1 MEWTQN
7 IENIPNRIRDY
18 YNFIPVAE
26 NKAPTSKDWTN
37 EDNWAACDDIEGKR
51 GFVLYDTPFLVLDFD
66 HLRESKTAKMKDGVK
81 EKYWGI
87 RKEIQQRAGG
97 TTYTE
102 YSCSGCGLHMI
113 FELNPLDYPNMVL
126 TGGEHGTIPL
136 VSMEEYRKDPKQ
148 PKLELYYGCK
158 HQFIFTGN
166 LYAGIQP
173 KQGIISGE
181 AAANVF
187 LFLQSLLEEPGTI
200 AEDAATVNP
209 VTGKERENLLY
220 ALNCIDPDCEYGTW
234 IQIGK
239 ACKNAGLTLEDW
251 DRWSKRGKK
260 YTAAGDYSCDTKW
273 KTFKVNTKSW
283 NAGTIVRLA
292 KESGN
297 YSPEQKG
304 IQLIPE
310 NWGDIDQGRMFAKI
324 HANKVRYTDGYG
336 WLVYT
341 GDHWEANEHKAMGL
355 MQQLADAQL
364 QEAKDKLYHA
374 QTDDE
379 LKAAQG
385 ILKAAVARR
394 NDKKL
399 CAGMAQAIP
408 MLHIKETAFDSKPYL
423 LNTPAGTVDLKTG
436 VMMEHDPKDYMM
448 KITGCSPSS
457 EGAEEFDRFLTE
469 IANYDDDLKLYLQTI
484 AGMCIIGMV
493 FKEALIIAYGKG
505 GNGKST
511 FFNLLADVLGDYSGK
526 ISSDILIV
534 GNRKNTG
541 AELAELKGKRF
552 VIAAELREGTRL
564 DTGTVKNLC
573 STDDIQAEKKY
584 KDPFHYKPSH
594 HCVLYTNNLP
604 KVGTADSGTWDRL
617 IVIPF
622 NGRFRN
628 TAKEIPNY
636 AAVLYEKVGG
646 ACLQWMIDG
655 ARMFIENGYKLTP
668 PQCVVDA
675 VAEYEQDNDWITD
688 FVTNCCDTKIDYK
701 ERASN
706 MYTAYQQWCFA
717 IGERPRD
724 RGALKY
730 ALEKVGFLHKPTKT
744 GKYYFGL
751 QLKAEV
757 AEKLPQSNIAV

>member
-26 NKAPTSKDWTN
+26 NKAPTSKNWTN

-97 TTYTE
+97 ATYTE

-181 AAANVF
+181 AAADVF

-297 YSPEQKG
+297 YSKQEEVKPEGPNVVYDSESKS
-304 IQLIPE
+304 
-310 NWGDIDQGRMFAKI
+310 F
-324 HANKVRYTDGYG
+324 KV
-336 WLVYT
+336 
-341 GDHWEANEHKAMGL
+341 
-355 MQQLADAQL
+355 
-364 QEAKDKLYHA
+364 
-374 QTDDE
+374 
-379 LKAAQG
+379 
-385 ILKAAVARR
+385 
-394 NDKKL
+394 
-399 CAGMAQAIP
+399 
-408 MLHIKETAFDSKPYL
+408 
-423 LNTPAGTVDLKTG
+423 
-436 VMMEHDPKDYMM
+436 
-448 KITGCSPSS
+448 
-457 EGAEEFDRFLTE
+457 
-469 IANYDDDLKLYLQTI
+469 
-484 AGMCIIGMV
+484 
-493 FKEALIIAYGKG
+493 
-505 GNGKST
+505 
-511 FFNLLADVLGDYSGK
+511 
-526 ISSDILIV
+526 
-534 GNRKNTG
+534 
-541 AELAELKGKRF
+541 
-552 VIAAELREGTRL
+552 
-564 DTGTVKNLC
+564 
-573 STDDIQAEKKY
+573 
-584 KDPFHYKPSH
+584 
-594 HCVLYTNNLP
+594 
-604 KVGTADSGTWDRL
+604 
-617 IVIPF
+617 
-622 NGRFRN
+622 
-628 TAKEIPNY
+628 AKEIPKPIPRT
-636 AAVLYEKVGG
+636 AAELEEKDIPPI
-646 ACLQWMIDG
+646 QWI
-655 ARMFIENGYKLTP
+655 
-668 PQCVVDA
+668 VVDTLPTGLSV
-675 VAEYEQDNDWITD
+675 VAAPPKSYKSYFALGLCTKVTRGED
-688 FVTNCCDTKIDYK
+688 FFGHKTVKAGCLYFDLESSD
-701 ERASN
+701 R
-706 MYTAYQQWCFA
+706 
-717 IGERPRD
+717 RPRD
-724 RGALKY
+724 RLRQILGDGPKPGNLYFLTGEDDIRRIGEGFEEQLNSLLDAYTDIKLVVIDVFQLIKPAKKRGMDSYEADYAALGALNYIAKKRDICIMLIHHTKKGKDPSDIFNNMSGST
-730 ALEKVGFLHKPTKT
+730 AMAGAMDTIFIISRENRTDDDAILTVSGRDVKPEELAIRWDAKRFRWSCLGTQEDVAWNK
-744 GKYYFGL
+744 
-751 QLKAEV
+751 LK
-757 AEKLPQSNIAV
+757 KDYDNSNIVKTVKHLLKENDGKWAGSASDIDTAARFTTHHINESPEKIAKDIDRFEELFMLDNIQFRKDRTGNKRFYEFTLS